1 MVKIQSFCTFDLMR
15 NNLFKIL
22 LLIFILISCS
32 DDMKNGNNL
41 KNESSPYLLQHVEN
55 PVNWNPWDKKYLKQA
70 KKENK
75 LVIISIGYAS
85 CHWCHVMERESFQ
98 DLEVAELMNEKFIS
112 IKVDR
117 EERPDIDQVYM
128 NAIQLIT
135 GSGGWPLNV
144 ITLPDGRP
152 IWGGTYFSK
161 EQWSSALKQI
171 SELYESEPEKFI
183 SYAERVQEGIN
194 SLNVVESKTNSF
206 ENVDLSKYSELLL
219 KDIDE
224 EYGGFKGAP
233 KFMMPNNLEFLLRY
247 SVQNKQ
253 ENSKNKILKSL
264 DMMAYG
270 GIFDHVEG
278 GFSRYS
284 TDERWHVPHFEKML
298 YDNGQLMS
306 LYSVGYKISNSE
318 LYKPTIYKIHE
329 YINSE
334 MKDFSGGYYSS
345 LDADSKLE
353 DGSYAEG
360 EYYTWRKEE
369 LEKIIQDDF
378 DLFTEYFNVNE
389 YGFWEEENKYILTR
403 TISDE
408 EFIKKNNLQHTEFN
422 NIKSVWLNK
431 LKIARKQK
439 KKPGLDYKI
448 ITSWNGLMIS
458 GYVNAYKAI
467 NDEVFMNEAI
477 NAGEFI
483 YSNLVKRDGGL
494 FHNYVNG
501 QSKINGY
508 LEDYAMVIQAS
519 LDLYEI
525 TLNQLWIERALK
537 LSEYVINNFSSSE
550 SELFYFTSKK
560 DEDLISRSVEFRDNV
575 IPSSNSIMAKNLFRL
590 YHYFDKQE
598 YYERSK
604 NMSLSVTQE
613 FEAYP
618 SGYSNWFD
626 LIYNLKSNYYE
637 VAVVGENALEKVK
650 QINSKYIPNKLI
662 IGSTTENNLP
672 LLKNRFIK
680 DKTLIYVCV
689 NKACKMPTESIEESV
704 SLINY

>member
-1 MVKIQSFCTFDLMR
+1 MR

-135 GSGGWPLNV
+135 GNGGWPLNV

-152 IWGGTYFSK
+152 IWGGTYFSR

-206 ENVDLSKYSELLL
+206 ENVDLSKYSESLLE
-219 KDIDE
+219 DIDE

-247 SVQNKQ
+247 SVQNQQ

-264 DMMAYG
+264 NMMAYG
-270 GIFDHVEG
+270 GIFDHVDG

-306 LYSVGYKISNSE
+306 LYSVGYRISKSE
-318 LYKPTIYKIHE
+318 LYKKTIYKIHE

-369 LEKIIQDDF
+369 LEKIIQDNF

-403 TISDE
+403 IISDK

-422 NIKSVWLNK
+422 NIKSAWINK
-431 LKIARKQK
+431 LKIARKEK

-477 NAGEFI
+477 SAGEFI
-483 YSNLVKRDGGL
+483 YSNLVKKDGGL
-494 FHNYVNG
+494 FHNHVNG

-537 LSEYVINNFSSSE
+537 LSEYVINNFSSGE

-590 YHYFDKQE
+590 YHYFDKEE

-613 FEAYP
+613 FETYP

-662 IGSTTENNLP
+662 IGSTSENNLP

-689 NKACKMPTESIEESV
+689 NKACKMPTESVEESV

>member
-1 MVKIQSFCTFDLMR
+1 MR
-15 NNLFKIL
+15 NSLLKIFL
-22 LLIFILISCS
+22 LTFIIISCS
-32 DDMKNGNNL
+32 DDMKKGNNL
-41 KNESSPYLLQHVEN
+41 RNETSPYLLQHVEN
-55 PVNWNPWDKKYLKQA
+55 PVDWNPWDKQYLKQA
-70 KKENK
+70 EKEKK
-75 LVIISIGYAS
+75 LVVISIGYAS

-98 DLEVAELMNEKFIS
+98 DSTVAKLMNDKFIS

-144 ITLPDGRP
+144 VTLPDGRP

-161 EQWSSALKQI
+161 DQWISALNQI
-171 SELYESEPEKFI
+171 SEMYKAEPEKFI
-183 SYAERVQEGIN
+183 SYADRVQEGIN
-194 SLNVVESKTNSF
+194 SLNIVSSNTNSF
-206 ENVDLSKYSELLL
+206 DGIDLNKYYESLS

-224 EYGGFKGAP
+224 EFGGFKGAP

-247 SVQNKQ
+247 SFQ
-253 ENSKNKILKSL
+253 ENKEDIKNKILKTL

-270 GIFDHVEG
+270 GIFDHIEG

-306 LYSVGYKISNSE
+306 LYSTGYKISKKQ
-318 LYKPTIYKIHE
+318 LYKETIYKIHE

-334 MKDFSGGYYSS
+334 MKDKSGGYYSS

-360 EYYTWRKEE
+360 EYYTWRKAE
-369 LEKIIQDDF
+369 LKKIIVDDF
-378 DLFTEYFNVNE
+378 DLFTDYFNINE
-389 YGFWEEENKYILTR
+389 YGLWEEENKYILVKTASD
-403 TISDE
+403 TEFINKNKLDE
-408 EFIKKNNLQHTEFN
+408 EAFN
-422 NIKSVWLNK
+422 IIKSTWINR
-431 LKIARKQK
+431 LKTARKNKQK
-439 KKPGLDYKI
+439 PSLDYKI

-458 GYVNAYKAI
+458 GYVDAYKAI
-467 NDEVFMNEAI
+467 NDEIFKNEAI
-477 NAGEFI
+477 IAGEFI
-483 YSNLVKRDGGL
+483 YSNLMRKDGGL

-501 QSKINGY
+501 KSKINGY
-508 LEDYAMVIQAS
+508 LEDYATVIQAS

-525 TLNQLWIERALK
+525 TLNQIWIERALK
-537 LSEYVINNFSSSE
+537 LSEYVFDNFSANE

-560 DEDLISRSVEFRDNV
+560 DEDLISRSLEFRDNV
-575 IPSSNSIMAKNLFRL
+575 IPSSNSIMAKNLFKL
-590 YHYFDKQE
+590 YHYFDKDD
-598 YYERSK
+598 YYEK
-604 NMSLSVTQE
+604 AKKMSLSVAQE

-637 VAVVGENALEKVK
+637 VAVVGESAIEKVEK
-650 QINSKYIPNKLI
+650 INLKYIPNKLI
-662 IGSTTENNLP
+662 IGSKSENNLP
-672 LLKNRFIK
+672 LLNNRYVEG
-680 DKTLIYVCV
+680 KTLIYVCV
-689 NKACKMPTESIEESV
+689 NKACKIPTESVEESI
-704 SLINY
+704 LMIK

>member
-1 MVKIQSFCTFDLMR
+1 MR
-15 NNLFKIL
+15 NSLLKIFFL
-22 LLIFILISCS
+22 TFIIISCS

-41 KNESSPYLLQHVEN
+41 RNETSPYLLQHVEN
-55 PVNWNPWDKKYLKQA
+55 PVDWNPWDKQYLKQA
-70 KKENK
+70 EKEKK
-75 LVIISIGYAS
+75 LVVISIGYAS

-98 DLEVAELMNEKFIS
+98 DSTVAELMNAKFIS

-152 IWGGTYFSK
+152 IWGGTYFTK
-161 EQWSSALKQI
+161 EQWTSALKQI
-171 SELYESEPEKFI
+171 SEMYEEEPEKFI
-183 SYAERVQEGIN
+183 SYADRVQEGIN
-194 SLNVVESKTNSF
+194 SLNIVESNTNNF
-206 ENVDLSKYSELLL
+206 DKIDLDKYSKSLFES
-219 KDIDE
+219 IDE
-224 EYGGFKGAP
+224 EFGGFKGAP

-247 SVQNKQ
+247 SFQ
-253 ENSKNKILKSL
+253 ENLEDPKNKILKSL

-306 LYSVGYKISNSE
+306 LYAAGYKISKND
-318 LYKPTIYKIHE
+318 LYKQTIYKIHE

-334 MKDFSGGYYSS
+334 MKDTSGGYYSS

-360 EYYTWRKEE
+360 EYYTWRKTE
-369 LEKIIQDDF
+369 LKKIIGENF
-378 DLFTEYFNVNE
+378 DLFVDYFNVND

-403 TISDE
+403 VSSDK
-408 EFIKKNNLQHTEFN
+408 EFIKKNKLDEKTFI
-422 NIKSVWLNK
+422 NIKSNWLSK
-431 LKIARKQK
+431 LKLARKDK
-439 KKPGLDYKI
+439 KKPSLDYKI

-458 GYVNAYKAI
+458 GYVDAYKAI
-467 NDEVFMNEAI
+467 NDDIFKDEAI

-483 YSNLVKRDGGL
+483 YSNLLRKDGGL
-494 FHNYVNG
+494 YHNYVNG
-501 QSKINGY
+501 KSKINGY
-508 LEDYAMVIQAS
+508 LEDYATVIQAS

-525 TLNQLWIERALK
+525 TLNQLWIERALE
-537 LSEYVINNFSSSE
+537 LSKYVFDNFSSSE
-550 SELFYFTSKK
+550 SELFYFTSNK
-560 DEDLISRSVEFRDNV
+560 DEDLISRSIEFRDNV
-575 IPSSNSIMAKNLFRL
+575 IPSSNSIMAKNLFKL
-590 YHYFDKQE
+590 YHYFDKE
-598 YYERSK
+598 DYYEK
-604 NMSLSVTQE
+604 AKQMSLSVSKE

-626 LIYNLKSNYYE
+626 LIYSLKSNYYE
-637 VAVVGENALEKVK
+637 VAVVGENAIEKVK
-650 QINSKYIPNKLI
+650 KINSRYIPNKLI
-662 IGSTTENNLP
+662 IGSTSENNLP
-672 LLKNRFIK
+672 LLRNRYIEG
-680 DKTLIYVCV
+680 KTLIYVCV
-689 NKACKMPTESIEESV
+689 NKACKMPTENIEESI
-704 SLINY
+704 SMIK

>member
-1 MVKIQSFCTFDLMR
+1 MR
-15 NNLFKIL
+15 NSLLKIFFL
-22 LLIFILISCS
+22 TFIIISCS

-41 KNESSPYLLQHVEN
+41 RNETSPYLLQHVEN
-55 PVNWNPWDKKYLKQA
+55 PVDWNPWDKQYLKQA
-70 KKENK
+70 EKEKK
-75 LVIISIGYAS
+75 LVVISIGYAS

-98 DLEVAELMNEKFIS
+98 DSTVAELMNAKFIS

-152 IWGGTYFSK
+152 IWGGTYFTK
-161 EQWSSALKQI
+161 EQWTSALKQI
-171 SELYESEPEKFI
+171 SEMYEEEPEKFI
-183 SYAERVQEGIN
+183 SYADRVQEGIN
-194 SLNVVESKTNSF
+194 SLNIVESNTNNF
-206 ENVDLSKYSELLL
+206 DNIDLDKYSKSLFES
-219 KDIDE
+219 IDE
-224 EYGGFKGAP
+224 EFGGFKGAP

-247 SVQNKQ
+247 SFQKNL
-253 ENSKNKILKSL
+253 EEPKNKILKSL

-306 LYSVGYKISNSE
+306 LYAAGYKISSKE
-318 LYKPTIYKIHE
+318 LYKQTIYKIHE

-334 MKDFSGGYYSS
+334 MKDTSGGYYSS

-360 EYYTWRKEE
+360 EYYTWGKTE
-369 LEKIIQDDF
+369 LKKIIGENF
-378 DLFTEYFNVNE
+378 DLFVDYFNVND

-403 TISDE
+403 TSSDK
-408 EFIKKNNLQHTEFN
+408 EFIKKNKLDEKTFI
-422 NIKSVWLNK
+422 NIKSNWLSK
-431 LKIARKQK
+431 LKLARKDK
-439 KKPGLDYKI
+439 KKPSLDYKI

-458 GYVNAYKAI
+458 GYVDAYKAI
-467 NDEVFMNEAI
+467 NDDIFKDEAI

-483 YSNLVKRDGGL
+483 YSNLLRKDGGL
-494 FHNYVNG
+494 YHNYVNG
-501 QSKINGY
+501 KSKINGY
-508 LEDYAMVIQAS
+508 LEDYATVIQAS

-525 TLNQLWIERALK
+525 TLNQLWIERALE
-537 LSEYVINNFSSSE
+537 LSKYVFNNFSSSE
-550 SELFYFTSKK
+550 SELFYFTSNK
-560 DEDLISRSVEFRDNV
+560 DEDLISRSIEFRDNV
-575 IPSSNSIMAKNLFRL
+575 IPSSNSIMAKNLFKL
-590 YHYFDKQE
+590 YHYFDKE
-598 YYERSK
+598 DYYEK
-604 NMSLSVTQE
+604 AKQMSLSVSKE

-626 LIYNLKSNYYE
+626 LIYSLKSNYYE
-637 VAVVGENALEKVK
+637 VAVVGENAIEKVK
-650 QINSKYIPNKLI
+650 KINSRYIPNKLI
-662 IGSTTENNLP
+662 IGSTSENNLP
-672 LLKNRFIK
+672 LLRNRYIEG
-680 DKTLIYVCV
+680 KTLIYVCV
-689 NKACKMPTESIEESV
+689 NKACKMPTENIEESI
-704 SLINY
+704 SMIK

>member
-1 MVKIQSFCTFDLMR
+1 MR
-15 NNLFKIL
+15 NSLLKIFFL
-22 LLIFILISCS
+22 TFIIISCS

-41 KNESSPYLLQHVEN
+41 RNETSPYLLQHVEN
-55 PVNWNPWDKKYLKQA
+55 PVDWNPWDKQYLKQA
-70 KKENK
+70 EKEKK
-75 LVIISIGYAS
+75 LVVISIGYAS

-98 DLEVAELMNEKFIS
+98 DSTVAELMNAKFIS

-152 IWGGTYFSK
+152 IWGGTYFTK
-161 EQWSSALKQI
+161 EQWTSALKQI
-171 SELYESEPEKFI
+171 SEMYEEEPEKFI
-183 SYAERVQEGIN
+183 SYADRVQEGIN
-194 SLNVVESKTNSF
+194 SLNIVESNTNNF
-206 ENVDLSKYSELLL
+206 DNIDLDKYSKSLFES
-219 KDIDE
+219 IDE
-224 EYGGFKGAP
+224 EFGGFKGAP

-247 SVQNKQ
+247 SFQ
-253 ENSKNKILKSL
+253 ENLEDPKNKILKSL

-306 LYSVGYKISNSE
+306 LYAAGYKISKND
-318 LYKPTIYKIHE
+318 LYKQTIYKIHE

-334 MKDFSGGYYSS
+334 MKDTSGGYYSS

-360 EYYTWRKEE
+360 EYYTWRKTE
-369 LEKIIQDDF
+369 LKKIIGENF
-378 DLFTEYFNVNE
+378 DLFVDYFNVND

-403 TISDE
+403 VSSDK
-408 EFIKKNNLQHTEFN
+408 EFIKKNKLDEKTFI
-422 NIKSVWLNK
+422 NIKSNWLSK
-431 LKIARKQK
+431 LKLARKDK
-439 KKPGLDYKI
+439 KKPSLDYKI

-458 GYVNAYKAI
+458 GYVDAYKAI
-467 NDEVFMNEAI
+467 NDDIFKDEAI

-483 YSNLVKRDGGL
+483 YSNLLRKDGGL
-494 FHNYVNG
+494 YHNYVNG
-501 QSKINGY
+501 KSKINGY
-508 LEDYAMVIQAS
+508 LEDYATVIQAS

-525 TLNQLWIERALK
+525 TLNQLWIERALE
-537 LSEYVINNFSSSE
+537 LSKYVFDNFSSSE
-550 SELFYFTSKK
+550 SELFYFTSNK
-560 DEDLISRSVEFRDNV
+560 DEDLISRSIEFRDNV
-575 IPSSNSIMAKNLFRL
+575 IPSSNSIMAKNLFKL
-590 YHYFDKQE
+590 YHYFDKE
-598 YYERSK
+598 DYYEK
-604 NMSLSVTQE
+604 AKQMSLSVSKE

-626 LIYNLKSNYYE
+626 LIYSLKSNYYE
-637 VAVVGENALEKVK
+637 VAVVGENAIEKVK
-650 QINSKYIPNKLI
+650 KINSKYIPNKLI
-662 IGSTTENNLP
+662 IGSTSENNLP
-672 LLKNRFIK
+672 LLRNRYIEG
-680 DKTLIYVCV
+680 KTLIYVCV
-689 NKACKMPTESIEESV
+689 NKACKMPTENIEESI
-704 SLINY
+704 SMIK

>member
-1 MVKIQSFCTFDLMR
+1 
-15 NNLFKIL
+15 
-22 LLIFILISCS
+22 
-32 DDMKNGNNL
+32 
-41 KNESSPYLLQHVEN
+41 
-55 PVNWNPWDKKYLKQA
+55 
-70 KKENK
+70 
-75 LVIISIGYAS
+75 
-85 CHWCHVMERESFQ
+85 
-98 DLEVAELMNEKFIS
+98 
-112 IKVDR
+112 
-117 EERPDIDQVYM
+117 
-128 NAIQLIT
+128 
-135 GSGGWPLNV
+135 
-144 ITLPDGRP
+144 
-152 IWGGTYFSK
+152 
-161 EQWSSALKQI
+161 
-171 SELYESEPEKFI
+171 
-183 SYAERVQEGIN
+183 
-194 SLNVVESKTNSF
+194 
-206 ENVDLSKYSELLL
+206 
-219 KDIDE
+219 
-224 EYGGFKGAP
+224 
-233 KFMMPNNLEFLLRY
+233 
-247 SVQNKQ
+247 
-253 ENSKNKILKSL
+253 
-264 DMMAYG
+264 
-270 GIFDHVEG
+270 
-278 GFSRYS
+278 
-284 TDERWHVPHFEKML
+284 ML

-306 LYSVGYKISNSE
+306 LYSVGYRISKSE
-318 LYKPTIYKIHE
+318 LYKQTIYKIHE

-369 LEKIIQDDF
+369 LEKIIQDNF

-408 EFIKKNNLQHTEFN
+408 EFIKKNNLKHTEFN

-590 YHYFDKQE
+590 YHYFDKEE

>member
-70 KKENK
+70 ENENK

-98 DLEVAELMNEKFIS
+98 DLEIAELMNEKFIS

-117 EERPDIDQVYM
+117 EERPDIDKVYM

-206 ENVDLSKYSELLL
+206 ENVDLSKYSESLL
-219 KDIDE
+219 KNIDE
-224 EYGGFKGAP
+224 KYGGFKGAP

-318 LYKPTIYKIHE
+318 LYKQTIYKIHE

-334 MKDFSGGYYSS
+334 MKDLSGGYYSS

-360 EYYTWRKEE
+360 EYYTWKKEE
-369 LEKIIQDDF
+369 LEKIIKNNF
-378 DLFTEYFNVNE
+378 DLFSEYFNVNE

-403 TISDE
+403 IISDE

-422 NIKSVWLNK
+422 DIKSEWLNK
-431 LKIARKQK
+431 LKIARKEK
-439 KKPGLDYKI
+439 KKPSLDYKI

-483 YSNLVKRDGGL
+483 YSNLVKKDGGL
-494 FHNYVNG
+494 FHNYVKG

-590 YHYFDKQE
+590 YHYFDKEE

-626 LIYNLKSNYYE
+626 LIYNLKLNYYE

-662 IGSTTENNLP
+662 IGSTSENNLP

>member
-1 MVKIQSFCTFDLMR
+1 MR
-15 NNLFKIL
+15 NSLLKIFFL
-22 LLIFILISCS
+22 TFIIISCS

-41 KNESSPYLLQHVEN
+41 RNETSPYLLQHVEN
-55 PVNWNPWDKKYLKQA
+55 PVDWNPWDKQYLKKA
-70 KKENK
+70 EKEKK
-75 LVIISIGYAS
+75 LVVISIGYAS

-98 DLEVAELMNEKFIS
+98 DSTVAELMNAKFIS

-152 IWGGTYFSK
+152 IWGGTYFTK
-161 EQWSSALKQI
+161 EQWTSALKQI
-171 SELYESEPEKFI
+171 SEMYEEEPEKFI
-183 SYAERVQEGIN
+183 SYADRVQEGIN
-194 SLNVVESKTNSF
+194 SLNIVESNTNNF
-206 ENVDLSKYSELLL
+206 DNIDLDKYSKSLFES
-219 KDIDE
+219 IDE
-224 EYGGFKGAP
+224 EFGGFKGAP

-247 SVQNKQ
+247 SFQ
-253 ENSKNKILKSL
+253 ENLEDPKNKILKSL

-306 LYSVGYKISNSE
+306 LYAAGYKISKND
-318 LYKPTIYKIHE
+318 LYKQTIYKIHE

-334 MKDFSGGYYSS
+334 MKDTSGGYYSS

-360 EYYTWRKEE
+360 EYYTWRKTE
-369 LEKIIQDDF
+369 LKKIIGENF
-378 DLFTEYFNVNE
+378 DLFVDYFNVND

-403 TISDE
+403 VSSDK
-408 EFIKKNNLQHTEFN
+408 EFIKKNKLDEKTFI
-422 NIKSVWLNK
+422 NIKSNWLSK
-431 LKIARKQK
+431 LKLARKDK
-439 KKPGLDYKI
+439 KKPSLDYKI

-458 GYVNAYKAI
+458 GYVDAYKAI
-467 NDEVFMNEAI
+467 NDDIFKDEAI

-483 YSNLVKRDGGL
+483 YSNLLRKDGGL
-494 FHNYVNG
+494 YHNYVNG
-501 QSKINGY
+501 KSKINGY
-508 LEDYAMVIQAS
+508 LEDYATVIQAS

-525 TLNQLWIERALK
+525 TLNQLWIERALE
-537 LSEYVINNFSSSE
+537 LSKYVFDNFSSSE
-550 SELFYFTSKK
+550 SELFYFTSNK
-560 DEDLISRSVEFRDNV
+560 DEDLISRSIEFRDNV
-575 IPSSNSIMAKNLFRL
+575 IPSSNSIMAKNLFKL
-590 YHYFDKQE
+590 YHYFDKE
-598 YYERSK
+598 DYYEK
-604 NMSLSVTQE
+604 AKQMSLSVSKE

-626 LIYNLKSNYYE
+626 LIYSLKSNYYE
-637 VAVVGENALEKVK
+637 VAVVGENAIEKVK
-650 QINSKYIPNKLI
+650 KINSRYIPNKLI
-662 IGSTTENNLP
+662 IGSTSENNLP
-672 LLKNRFIK
+672 LLRNRYIEG
-680 DKTLIYVCV
+680 KTLIYVCV
-689 NKACKMPTESIEESV
+689 NKACKMPTENIEESI
-704 SLINY
+704 SMIK

>member
-1 MVKIQSFCTFDLMR
+1 MR
-15 NNLFKIL
+15 NSLIKIFFL
-22 LLIFILISCS
+22 TFIIISCS

-41 KNESSPYLLQHVEN
+41 RNETSPYLLQHVEN
-55 PVNWNPWDKKYLKQA
+55 PVDWNPWDKQYLKQA
-70 KKENK
+70 EKEKK
-75 LVIISIGYAS
+75 LVVISIGYAS

-98 DLEVAELMNEKFIS
+98 DSTVAELMNAKFIS

-152 IWGGTYFSK
+152 IWGGTYFTK
-161 EQWSSALKQI
+161 EQWTSALKQI
-171 SELYESEPEKFI
+171 SEMYEEEPEKFI
-183 SYAERVQEGIN
+183 SYADRVQEGIN
-194 SLNVVESKTNSF
+194 SLNIVESNTNNF
-206 ENVDLSKYSELLL
+206 DNIDLDKYSKSLFES
-219 KDIDE
+219 IDE
-224 EYGGFKGAP
+224 EFGGFKGAP

-247 SVQNKQ
+247 SFQ
-253 ENSKNKILKSL
+253 ENLEDPKNKILKSL

-306 LYSVGYKISNSE
+306 LYAAGYKISKND
-318 LYKPTIYKIHE
+318 LYKQTIYKIHE

-334 MKDFSGGYYSS
+334 MKDTSGGYYSS

-360 EYYTWRKEE
+360 EYYTWRKTE
-369 LEKIIQDDF
+369 LKKIIGENF
-378 DLFTEYFNVNE
+378 DLFVDYFNVND

-403 TISDE
+403 VSSDK
-408 EFIKKNNLQHTEFN
+408 EFIKKNKLDEKTFI
-422 NIKSVWLNK
+422 NIKSNWLSK
-431 LKIARKQK
+431 LKLARKDK
-439 KKPGLDYKI
+439 KKPSLDYKI

-458 GYVNAYKAI
+458 GYVDAYKAI
-467 NDEVFMNEAI
+467 NDDIFKDEAI

-483 YSNLVKRDGGL
+483 YSNLLRKDGGL
-494 FHNYVNG
+494 YHNYVNG
-501 QSKINGY
+501 KSKINGY
-508 LEDYAMVIQAS
+508 LEDYATVIQAS

-525 TLNQLWIERALK
+525 TLNQLWIERALE
-537 LSEYVINNFSSSE
+537 LSKYVFDNFSSSE
-550 SELFYFTSKK
+550 SELFYFTSNK
-560 DEDLISRSVEFRDNV
+560 DEDLISRSIEFRDNV
-575 IPSSNSIMAKNLFRL
+575 IPSSNSIMAKNLFKL
-590 YHYFDKQE
+590 YHYFDKE
-598 YYERSK
+598 DYYEK
-604 NMSLSVTQE
+604 AKQMSLSVSKE

-626 LIYNLKSNYYE
+626 LIYSLKSNYYE
-637 VAVVGENALEKVK
+637 VAVVGENAIEKVK
-650 QINSKYIPNKLI
+650 KINSKYIPNKLI
-662 IGSTTENNLP
+662 IGSTYENNLP
-672 LLKNRFIK
+672 LLRNRYIEG
-680 DKTLIYVCV
+680 KTLIYVCV
-689 NKACKMPTESIEESV
+689 NKACKMPTENIEESI
-704 SLINY
+704 SMIK

>member
-1 MVKIQSFCTFDLMR
+1 MR
-15 NNLFKIL
+15 NSLLKIFFL
-22 LLIFILISCS
+22 TFIIISCS

-41 KNESSPYLLQHVEN
+41 RNETSPYLLQHVEN
-55 PVNWNPWDKKYLKQA
+55 PVDWNPWDKQYLKQA
-70 KKENK
+70 EKEKK
-75 LVIISIGYAS
+75 LVVISIGYAS

-98 DLEVAELMNEKFIS
+98 DSTVAELMNAKFIS

-152 IWGGTYFSK
+152 IWGGTYFTK
-161 EQWSSALKQI
+161 EQWTSALKQI
-171 SELYESEPEKFI
+171 SEMYEEEPEKFI
-183 SYAERVQEGIN
+183 SYADRVQEGIN
-194 SLNVVESKTNSF
+194 SLNIVESNTNNF
-206 ENVDLSKYSELLL
+206 DNIDLDKYSKSLFES
-219 KDIDE
+219 IDE
-224 EYGGFKGAP
+224 EFGGFKGAP

-247 SVQNKQ
+247 SFQ
-253 ENSKNKILKSL
+253 ENLEDPKNKILKSL

-306 LYSVGYKISNSE
+306 LYAAGYKISKND
-318 LYKPTIYKIHE
+318 LYKQTIYKIHE

-334 MKDFSGGYYSS
+334 MKDTSGGYYSS

-360 EYYTWRKEE
+360 EYYTWRKTE
-369 LEKIIQDDF
+369 LKKIIGENF
-378 DLFTEYFNVNE
+378 DLFVDYFNVND

-403 TISDE
+403 VSSDK
-408 EFIKKNNLQHTEFN
+408 EFIKKNKLDEKTFI
-422 NIKSVWLNK
+422 NIKSNWLSK
-431 LKIARKQK
+431 LKLARKDK
-439 KKPGLDYKI
+439 KKPSLDYKI

-458 GYVNAYKAI
+458 GYVDAYKAI
-467 NDEVFMNEAI
+467 NDDIFKDEAI

-483 YSNLVKRDGGL
+483 YSNLLRKDGGL
-494 FHNYVNG
+494 YHNYVNG
-501 QSKINGY
+501 KSKINGY
-508 LEDYAMVIQAS
+508 LEDYATVIQAN

-525 TLNQLWIERALK
+525 TLNQLWIERALE
-537 LSEYVINNFSSSE
+537 LSKYVFDNFSSSE
-550 SELFYFTSKK
+550 SELFYFTSNK
-560 DEDLISRSVEFRDNV
+560 DEDLISRSIEFRDNV
-575 IPSSNSIMAKNLFRL
+575 IPSSNSIMAKNLFKL
-590 YHYFDKQE
+590 YHYFDKE
-598 YYERSK
+598 DYYEK
-604 NMSLSVTQE
+604 AKQMSLSVSKE

-626 LIYNLKSNYYE
+626 LIYSLKSNYYE
-637 VAVVGENALEKVK
+637 VAVVGENAIEKVK
-650 QINSKYIPNKLI
+650 KINSRYIPNKLI
-662 IGSTTENNLP
+662 IGSTSENNLP
-672 LLKNRFIK
+672 LLRNRYIEG
-680 DKTLIYVCV
+680 KTLIYVCV
-689 NKACKMPTESIEESV
+689 NKACKMPTENIEESI
-704 SLINY
+704 SMIK

>member
-1 MVKIQSFCTFDLMR
+1 MR
-15 NNLFKIL
+15 NSLIKIFFL
-22 LLIFILISCS
+22 TFIIISCS

-41 KNESSPYLLQHVEN
+41 RNETSPYLLQHVEN
-55 PVNWNPWDKKYLKQA
+55 PVDWNPWDKQYLKQA
-70 KKENK
+70 EKEKK
-75 LVIISIGYAS
+75 LVVISIGYAS

-98 DLEVAELMNEKFIS
+98 DSTVAELMNAKFIS

-152 IWGGTYFSK
+152 IWGGTYFTK
-161 EQWSSALKQI
+161 EQWTSALKQI
-171 SELYESEPEKFI
+171 SEMYEEEPEKFI
-183 SYAERVQEGIN
+183 SYADRVQEGIN
-194 SLNVVESKTNSF
+194 SLNIVESNTNNF
-206 ENVDLSKYSELLL
+206 DNIDLDKYSKSLFES
-219 KDIDE
+219 IDE
-224 EYGGFKGAP
+224 EFGGFKGAP

-247 SVQNKQ
+247 SFQ
-253 ENSKNKILKSL
+253 ENLEDPKNKILKSL

-306 LYSVGYKISNSE
+306 LYAAGYKISKND
-318 LYKPTIYKIHE
+318 LYKQTIYKIHE

-334 MKDFSGGYYSS
+334 MKDTSGGYYSS

-360 EYYTWRKEE
+360 EYYTWRKTE
-369 LEKIIQDDF
+369 LKKIIGENF
-378 DLFTEYFNVNE
+378 DLFVDYFNVND

-403 TISDE
+403 VSSDK
-408 EFIKKNNLQHTEFN
+408 EFIKKNKLDEKTFI
-422 NIKSVWLNK
+422 NIKSNWLSK
-431 LKIARKQK
+431 LKLARKDK
-439 KKPGLDYKI
+439 KKPSLDYKI

-458 GYVNAYKAI
+458 GYVDAYKAI
-467 NDEVFMNEAI
+467 NDDIFKDEAI

-483 YSNLVKRDGGL
+483 YSNLLRKDGGL
-494 FHNYVNG
+494 YHNYVNG
-501 QSKINGY
+501 KSKINGY
-508 LEDYAMVIQAS
+508 LEDYATVIQAS

-525 TLNQLWIERALK
+525 TLNQLWIERALE
-537 LSEYVINNFSSSE
+537 LSKYVFDNFSSSE
-550 SELFYFTSKK
+550 SELFYFTSNK
-560 DEDLISRSVEFRDNV
+560 DEDLISRSIEFRDNV
-575 IPSSNSIMAKNLFRL
+575 IPSSNSIMAKNLFKL
-590 YHYFDKQE
+590 YHYFDKE
-598 YYERSK
+598 DYYEK
-604 NMSLSVTQE
+604 AKQMSLSVSKE

-626 LIYNLKSNYYE
+626 LIYSLKSNYYE
-637 VAVVGENALEKVK
+637 VAVVGENAIEKVK
-650 QINSKYIPNKLI
+650 KINSRYIPNKLI
-662 IGSTTENNLP
+662 IGSKSENNLP
-672 LLKNRFIK
+672 LLKNRYIEG
-680 DKTLIYVCV
+680 KTLIYVCV
-689 NKACKMPTESIEESV
+689 NKACKMPTENIEESI
-704 SLINY
+704 SMIK

>member
-135 GSGGWPLNV
+135 GNGGWPLNV

-206 ENVDLSKYSELLL
+206 ENVDLSKYSESLLE
-219 KDIDE
+219 DIDE

-247 SVQNKQ
+247 SVQNQQ

-264 DMMAYG
+264 NMMAYG
-270 GIFDHVEG
+270 GIFDHVDG

-306 LYSVGYKISNSE
+306 LYSVGYRISKSE
-318 LYKPTIYKIHE
+318 LYKKTIYKIHE

-369 LEKIIQDDF
+369 LEKIIQDNF

-403 TISDE
+403 TISDK

-422 NIKSVWLNK
+422 NIKSVWINK
-431 LKIARKQK
+431 LKIARKEK

-477 NAGEFI
+477 SAGEFI
-483 YSNLVKRDGGL
+483 YSNLVKKDGGL
-494 FHNYVNG
+494 FHNHVNG

-537 LSEYVINNFSSSE
+537 LSEYVIDNFSSGE

-590 YHYFDKQE
+590 YHYFDKEE

-650 QINSKYIPNKLI
+650 QINSRYIPNKLI
-662 IGSTTENNLP
+662 IGSTSENNLP

-689 NKACKMPTESIEESV
+689 NKACKMPTESVEESV

>member
-1 MVKIQSFCTFDLMR
+1 MR
-15 NNLFKIL
+15 NSLLKIFFL
-22 LLIFILISCS
+22 TFIIISCS

-41 KNESSPYLLQHVEN
+41 RNETSPYLLQHVEN
-55 PVNWNPWDKKYLKQA
+55 PVDWNPWDKQYLKQA
-70 KKENK
+70 EKEKK
-75 LVIISIGYAS
+75 LVVISIGYAS

-98 DLEVAELMNEKFIS
+98 DSTVAELMNAKFIS

-152 IWGGTYFSK
+152 IWGGTYFTK
-161 EQWSSALKQI
+161 EQWTSALKQI
-171 SELYESEPEKFI
+171 SEMYEEEPEKFI
-183 SYAERVQEGIN
+183 SYADRVQEGIN
-194 SLNVVESKTNSF
+194 SLNIVESNTNNF
-206 ENVDLSKYSELLL
+206 DNIDLDKYSKSLFES
-219 KDIDE
+219 IDE
-224 EYGGFKGAP
+224 EFGGFKGAP

-247 SVQNKQ
+247 SFQ
-253 ENSKNKILKSL
+253 ENLEDPKNKILKSL

-306 LYSVGYKISNSE
+306 LYAAGYKISKND
-318 LYKPTIYKIHE
+318 LYKQTIYKIHE

-334 MKDFSGGYYSS
+334 MKDTSGGYYSS

-360 EYYTWRKEE
+360 EYYTWRKTE
-369 LEKIIQDDF
+369 LKKIIGENF
-378 DLFTEYFNVNE
+378 DLFVDYFNVND

-403 TISDE
+403 VSSDK
-408 EFIKKNNLQHTEFN
+408 EFIKKNKLDEKTFI
-422 NIKSVWLNK
+422 NIKSNWLSK
-431 LKIARKQK
+431 LKLARKDK
-439 KKPGLDYKI
+439 KKPSLDYKI

-458 GYVNAYKAI
+458 GYVDAYKAI
-467 NDEVFMNEAI
+467 NDDIFKDEAI

-483 YSNLVKRDGGL
+483 YSNLLRKDGGL
-494 FHNYVNG
+494 YHNYVNG
-501 QSKINGY
+501 KSKINGY
-508 LEDYAMVIQAS
+508 LEDYATVIQAS

-525 TLNQLWIERALK
+525 TLNQLWIERALE
-537 LSEYVINNFSSSE
+537 LSKYVFDNFSSSE
-550 SELFYFTSKK
+550 SELFYFTSNK
-560 DEDLISRSVEFRDNV
+560 DEDLISRSIEFRDNV
-575 IPSSNSIMAKNLFRL
+575 IPSSNSIMAKNLFKL
-590 YHYFDKQE
+590 YHYFDKE
-598 YYERSK
+598 DYYEK
-604 NMSLSVTQE
+604 AKQMSLSVSKE

-626 LIYNLKSNYYE
+626 LIYSLKSNYYE
-637 VAVVGENALEKVK
+637 VAVVGENAIEKVK
-650 QINSKYIPNKLI
+650 KINSRYIPNKLI
-662 IGSTTENNLP
+662 IGSTSENNLP
-672 LLKNRFIK
+672 LLRNRYIEG
-680 DKTLIYVCV
+680 KTLIYVCV
-689 NKACKMPTESIEESV
+689 NKACKMPTENIEESI
-704 SLINY
+704 SMIK

>member
-135 GSGGWPLNV
+135 GNGGWPLNV

-206 ENVDLSKYSELLL
+206 ENVDLSKYSESLLE
-219 KDIDE
+219 DIDE

-233 KFMMPNNLEFLLRY
+233 KFIMPNNLEFLLRY
-247 SVQNKQ
+247 SVQKQQ

-264 DMMAYG
+264 NMMAYG
-270 GIFDHVEG
+270 GIFDHVDG

-306 LYSVGYKISNSE
+306 LYSVGYRISKSE
-318 LYKPTIYKIHE
+318 LYKKTIYKIHE
-329 YINSE
+329 YINAE

-369 LEKIIQDDF
+369 LEKIIQDNF

-431 LKIARKQK
+431 LKIARKEK

-477 NAGEFI
+477 SAGEFI
-483 YSNLVKRDGGL
+483 YSNLVKKDGGL

-501 QSKINGY
+501 QRKINGY

-537 LSEYVINNFSSSE
+537 LSEYVIDNFSSGE

-590 YHYFDKQE
+590 YHYFDKEE

-662 IGSTTENNLP
+662 IGSTSENNLP

-680 DKTLIYVCV
+680 DKTLIYVCI
-689 NKACKMPTESIEESV
+689 NKACKMPTESVEESV

>member
-1 MVKIQSFCTFDLMR
+1 MR
-15 NNLFKIL
+15 NSLLKIFFL
-22 LLIFILISCS
+22 TFIIISCS

-41 KNESSPYLLQHVEN
+41 RNETSPYLLQHVEN
-55 PVNWNPWDKKYLKQA
+55 PVDWNPWDKQYLKQA
-70 KKENK
+70 EKEKK
-75 LVIISIGYAS
+75 LVVISIGYAS

-98 DLEVAELMNEKFIS
+98 DSTVAELMNTKFIS

-152 IWGGTYFSK
+152 IWGGTYFTK
-161 EQWSSALKQI
+161 EQWTSALKQI
-171 SELYESEPEKFI
+171 SEMYEEEPEKFI
-183 SYAERVQEGIN
+183 SYADRVQEGIN
-194 SLNVVESKTNSF
+194 SLNIVESNTNNF
-206 ENVDLSKYSELLL
+206 DNIDLDKYSKSLFES
-219 KDIDE
+219 IDE
-224 EYGGFKGAP
+224 EFGGFKGAP

-247 SVQNKQ
+247 SFQ
-253 ENSKNKILKSL
+253 ENLEDPKNKILKSL

-306 LYSVGYKISNSE
+306 LYAAGYKISKND
-318 LYKPTIYKIHE
+318 LYKQTIYKIHE

-334 MKDFSGGYYSS
+334 MKDNSGGYYSS

-360 EYYTWRKEE
+360 EYYTWRKTE
-369 LEKIIQDDF
+369 LKKIIGENF
-378 DLFTEYFNVNE
+378 NLFVDYFNVND

-403 TISDE
+403 VSSDK
-408 EFIKKNNLQHTEFN
+408 EFIKKNKLDEKTFI
-422 NIKSVWLNK
+422 NIKSNWLSK
-431 LKIARKQK
+431 LKLARKDK
-439 KKPGLDYKI
+439 KKPSLDYKI

-458 GYVNAYKAI
+458 GYVDAYKAI
-467 NDEVFMNEAI
+467 NDDIFKDEAI

-483 YSNLVKRDGGL
+483 YSNLLKKDGGL
-494 FHNYVNG
+494 YHNYVNG
-501 QSKINGY
+501 KSKINGY
-508 LEDYAMVIQAS
+508 LEDYATVIQAS

-525 TLNQLWIERALK
+525 TLNQLWIERALE
-537 LSEYVINNFSSSE
+537 LSKYVFDNFSSSE
-550 SELFYFTSKK
+550 SELFYFTSNK
-560 DEDLISRSVEFRDNV
+560 DEDLISRSIEFRDNV
-575 IPSSNSIMAKNLFRL
+575 IPSSNSIMAKNLFKL
-590 YHYFDKQE
+590 YHYFDKE
-598 YYERSK
+598 DYYEK
-604 NMSLSVTQE
+604 AKQMSLSVSKE

-626 LIYNLKSNYYE
+626 LIYSLKSNYYE
-637 VAVVGENALEKVK
+637 VAVVGENAIEKVK
-650 QINSKYIPNKLI
+650 KINSRYIPNKLI
-662 IGSTTENNLP
+662 IGSTSENNLP
-672 LLKNRFIK
+672 LLRNRYIEG
-680 DKTLIYVCV
+680 KTLIYVCV
-689 NKACKMPTESIEESV
+689 NKACKMPTENIEESI
-704 SLINY
+704 SMIK

>member
-247 SVQNKQ
+247 SVQNQQ

-264 DMMAYG
+264 NMMAYG

-306 LYSVGYKISNSE
+306 LYSVGYRISKSE
-318 LYKPTIYKIHE
+318 LYKQTIYKIHE

-369 LEKIIQDDF
+369 LEKIIQDNF

-389 YGFWEEENKYILTR
+389 YGFWEEENKYI
-403 TISDE
+403 
-408 EFIKKNNLQHTEFN
+408 
-422 NIKSVWLNK
+422 
-431 LKIARKQK
+431 
-439 KKPGLDYKI
+439 
-448 ITSWNGLMIS
+448 
-458 GYVNAYKAI
+458 
-467 NDEVFMNEAI
+467 
-477 NAGEFI
+477 
-483 YSNLVKRDGGL
+483 
-494 FHNYVNG
+494 
-501 QSKINGY
+501 
-508 LEDYAMVIQAS
+508 
-519 LDLYEI
+519 
-525 TLNQLWIERALK
+525 
-537 LSEYVINNFSSSE
+537 
-550 SELFYFTSKK
+550 
-560 DEDLISRSVEFRDNV
+560 
-575 IPSSNSIMAKNLFRL
+575 
-590 YHYFDKQE
+590 
-598 YYERSK
+598 
-604 NMSLSVTQE
+604 
-613 FEAYP
+613 
-618 SGYSNWFD
+618 
-626 LIYNLKSNYYE
+626 
-637 VAVVGENALEKVK
+637 
-650 QINSKYIPNKLI
+650 
-662 IGSTTENNLP
+662 
-672 LLKNRFIK
+672 
-680 DKTLIYVCV
+680 
-689 NKACKMPTESIEESV
+689 
-704 SLINY
+704 

>member
-135 GSGGWPLNV
+135 GNGGWPLNV

-206 ENVDLSKYSELLL
+206 ENVDLSKYSESLLE
-219 KDIDE
+219 DIDE

-247 SVQNKQ
+247 SVQNQQ

-264 DMMAYG
+264 NMMAYG
-270 GIFDHVEG
+270 GIFDHVDG

-306 LYSVGYKISNSE
+306 LYSVGYRISKSE
-318 LYKPTIYKIHE
+318 LYKKTIYKIHE

-369 LEKIIQDDF
+369 LEKIIQDNF

-422 NIKSVWLNK
+422 NIKSVWINK
-431 LKIARKQK
+431 LKIARKEK

-483 YSNLVKRDGGL
+483 YSNLVKKDGGL
-494 FHNYVNG
+494 FHNHVNG

-537 LSEYVINNFSSSE
+537 LSEYVIDNFSSGE

-590 YHYFDKQE
+590 YHYFDKEE

-662 IGSTTENNLP
+662 IGSTSENNLP

-689 NKACKMPTESIEESV
+689 NKACKMPTESVEESV

>member
-135 GSGGWPLNV
+135 GNGGWPLNV

-206 ENVDLSKYSELLL
+206 ENVDLSKYSESLLE
-219 KDIDE
+219 DIDE

-247 SVQNKQ
+247 SVQNQQ

-264 DMMAYG
+264 NMMAYG
-270 GIFDHVEG
+270 GIFDHVDG

-306 LYSVGYKISNSE
+306 LYSVGYRISKSE
-318 LYKPTIYKIHE
+318 LYKKTIYKIHE

-369 LEKIIQDDF
+369 LEKIIQDNF

-403 TISDE
+403 TISDK

-422 NIKSVWLNK
+422 NIKSVWINK
-431 LKIARKQK
+431 LKIARKEK

-477 NAGEFI
+477 SAGEFI
-483 YSNLVKRDGGL
+483 YSNLVKKDGGL
-494 FHNYVNG
+494 FHNHVNG

-525 TLNQLWIERALK
+525 SLNQLWIERALK
-537 LSEYVINNFSSSE
+537 LSEYVIDNFSSGE

-590 YHYFDKQE
+590 YHYFDKEE

-662 IGSTTENNLP
+662 IGSTSENNLP

-689 NKACKMPTESIEESV
+689 NKACKMPTESVEESV

>member
-1 MVKIQSFCTFDLMR
+1 MR
-15 NNLFKIL
+15 NSLLKIFFL
-22 LLIFILISCS
+22 TFIIISCS

-41 KNESSPYLLQHVEN
+41 RNETSPYLLQHVEN
-55 PVNWNPWDKKYLKQA
+55 PVDWNPWDKQYLKQA
-70 KKENK
+70 EKEKK
-75 LVIISIGYAS
+75 LVVISIGYAS

-98 DLEVAELMNEKFIS
+98 DSTVAELMNAKFIS

-152 IWGGTYFSK
+152 IWGGTYFTK
-161 EQWSSALKQI
+161 EQWTSALKQI
-171 SELYESEPEKFI
+171 SEMYEEEPEKFI
-183 SYAERVQEGIN
+183 SYADRVQEGIN
-194 SLNVVESKTNSF
+194 SLNIVESNTNNF
-206 ENVDLSKYSELLL
+206 DNIDLDKYSKSLFES
-219 KDIDE
+219 IDE
-224 EYGGFKGAP
+224 EFGGFKGAP

-247 SVQNKQ
+247 SFQ
-253 ENSKNKILKSL
+253 ENLEDPKNKILKSL

-306 LYSVGYKISNSE
+306 LYAAGYKISKND
-318 LYKPTIYKIHE
+318 LYKQTIYKIHE

-334 MKDFSGGYYSS
+334 MKDTSGGYYSS

-360 EYYTWRKEE
+360 EYYTWRKTE
-369 LEKIIQDDF
+369 LKKIIGENF
-378 DLFTEYFNVNE
+378 DLFVDYFNVND

-403 TISDE
+403 VSSDK
-408 EFIKKNNLQHTEFN
+408 EFIKKNKLDEKTFI
-422 NIKSVWLNK
+422 NIKSNWLSK
-431 LKIARKQK
+431 LKLARKDK
-439 KKPGLDYKI
+439 KKPSLDYKI

-458 GYVNAYKAI
+458 GYVDAYKAI
-467 NDEVFMNEAI
+467 NDDIFKDEAI

-483 YSNLVKRDGGL
+483 YSNLLRKDGGL
-494 FHNYVNG
+494 YHNYVNG
-501 QSKINGY
+501 KSKINGY
-508 LEDYAMVIQAS
+508 LEDYATVIQAS

-525 TLNQLWIERALK
+525 TLNQLWIERALE
-537 LSEYVINNFSSSE
+537 LSKYVFDNFSSSE
-550 SELFYFTSKK
+550 SELFYFTSNK
-560 DEDLISRSVEFRDNV
+560 DEDLISRSIEFRDNV
-575 IPSSNSIMAKNLFRL
+575 IPSSNSIMAKNLFKL
-590 YHYFDKQE
+590 YHYFDKE
-598 YYERSK
+598 DYYEK
-604 NMSLSVTQE
+604 AKQMSLSVSKE

-626 LIYNLKSNYYE
+626 LIYSLKSNYYE
-637 VAVVGENALEKVK
+637 VAVVGENAIEKVK
-650 QINSKYIPNKLI
+650 KINSRYIPNKLI
-662 IGSTTENNLP
+662 IGSKSENNLP
-672 LLKNRFIK
+672 LLKNRYIEG
-680 DKTLIYVCV
+680 KTLIYVCV
-689 NKACKMPTESIEESV
+689 NKACKMPTENIEESI
-704 SLINY
+704 SMIK

>member
-1 MVKIQSFCTFDLMR
+1 MR
-15 NNLFKIL
+15 NSLLKIFFL
-22 LLIFILISCS
+22 TFIIISCS

-41 KNESSPYLLQHVEN
+41 RNETSPYLLQHVEN
-55 PVNWNPWDKKYLKQA
+55 PVDWNPWDKQYLKQA
-70 KKENK
+70 EKEKK
-75 LVIISIGYAS
+75 LVVISIGYAS

-98 DLEVAELMNEKFIS
+98 DSTVAELMNAKFIS

-152 IWGGTYFSK
+152 IWGGTYFTK
-161 EQWSSALKQI
+161 EQWTSALKQI
-171 SELYESEPEKFI
+171 SEMYEEEPEKFI
-183 SYAERVQEGIN
+183 SYANRVQEGIN
-194 SLNVVESKTNSF
+194 SLNIVESNTNNF
-206 ENVDLSKYSELLL
+206 DNIDLDKYSKSLFES
-219 KDIDE
+219 IDE
-224 EYGGFKGAP
+224 EFGGFKGAP

-247 SVQNKQ
+247 SFQ
-253 ENSKNKILKSL
+253 ENLEDPKNKILKSL

-306 LYSVGYKISNSE
+306 LYAAGYKISKND
-318 LYKPTIYKIHE
+318 LYKQTIYKIHE

-334 MKDFSGGYYSS
+334 MKDTSGGYYSS

-360 EYYTWRKEE
+360 EYYTWRKTE
-369 LEKIIQDDF
+369 LKKIIGENF
-378 DLFTEYFNVNE
+378 DLFVDYFNVND

-403 TISDE
+403 VSSDK
-408 EFIKKNNLQHTEFN
+408 EFIKKNKLDEKTFI
-422 NIKSVWLNK
+422 NIKSNWLSK
-431 LKIARKQK
+431 LKLARKDK
-439 KKPGLDYKI
+439 KKPSLDYKI

-458 GYVNAYKAI
+458 GYVDAYKAI
-467 NDEVFMNEAI
+467 NDDIFKDEAI

-483 YSNLVKRDGGL
+483 YSNLLRKDGGL
-494 FHNYVNG
+494 YHNYVNG
-501 QSKINGY
+501 KSKINGY
-508 LEDYAMVIQAS
+508 LEDYATVIQAN

-525 TLNQLWIERALK
+525 TLNQLWIERALE
-537 LSEYVINNFSSSE
+537 LSKYVFDNFSSSE
-550 SELFYFTSKK
+550 SELFYFTSNK
-560 DEDLISRSVEFRDNV
+560 DEDLISRSIEFRDNV
-575 IPSSNSIMAKNLFRL
+575 IPSSNSIMAKNLFKL
-590 YHYFDKQE
+590 YHYFDKE
-598 YYERSK
+598 DYYEK
-604 NMSLSVTQE
+604 AKQMSLSVSKE

-626 LIYNLKSNYYE
+626 LIYSLKSNYYE
-637 VAVVGENALEKVK
+637 VAVVGENAIEKVK
-650 QINSKYIPNKLI
+650 KINSRYIPNKLI
-662 IGSTTENNLP
+662 IGSTSENNLP
-672 LLKNRFIK
+672 LLRNRYIEG
-680 DKTLIYVCV
+680 KTLIYVCV
-689 NKACKMPTESIEESV
+689 NKACKMPTENIEESI
-704 SLINY
+704 SMIK

>member
-1 MVKIQSFCTFDLMR
+1 MR
-15 NNLFKIL
+15 NSLLKIFFL
-22 LLIFILISCS
+22 TFIIISCS

-41 KNESSPYLLQHVEN
+41 RNETSPYLLQHVEN
-55 PVNWNPWDKKYLKQA
+55 PVDWNPWDKQYLKQA
-70 KKENK
+70 EKEKK
-75 LVIISIGYAS
+75 LVVISIGYAS

-98 DLEVAELMNEKFIS
+98 DSTVAELMNAKFIS

-152 IWGGTYFSK
+152 IWGGTYFTK
-161 EQWSSALKQI
+161 EQWTSALKQI
-171 SELYESEPEKFI
+171 SEMYEEDPEKFI
-183 SYAERVQEGIN
+183 SYADRVQEGIN
-194 SLNVVESKTNSF
+194 SLNLVESNTNNF
-206 ENVDLSKYSELLL
+206 DNIDLDKYSKSLFES
-219 KDIDE
+219 IDE
-224 EYGGFKGAP
+224 EFGGFKGAP

-247 SVQNKQ
+247 SFQKNL
-253 ENSKNKILKSL
+253 EEPKNKILKSL

-306 LYSVGYKISNSE
+306 LYAAGYKISSKE
-318 LYKPTIYKIHE
+318 LYKQTIYKIHE

-334 MKDFSGGYYSS
+334 MKDTSGGYYSS

-360 EYYTWRKEE
+360 EYYTWGKTE
-369 LEKIIQDDF
+369 LKKIIGENF
-378 DLFTEYFNVNE
+378 DLFVDYFNVND

-403 TISDE
+403 TSSDK
-408 EFIKKNNLQHTEFN
+408 EFIKKNKLDEKIFI
-422 NIKSVWLNK
+422 NIKSNWLSK
-431 LKIARKQK
+431 LKLARKDK
-439 KKPGLDYKI
+439 KKPSLDYKI

-458 GYVNAYKAI
+458 GYVDAYKAI
-467 NDEVFMNEAI
+467 NDDIFKDEAI

-483 YSNLVKRDGGL
+483 YSNLLRKDGGL
-494 FHNYVNG
+494 YHNYVNG
-501 QSKINGY
+501 KSKINGY
-508 LEDYAMVIQAS
+508 LEDYATVIQAS

-525 TLNQLWIERALK
+525 TLNQLWIERALE
-537 LSEYVINNFSSSE
+537 LSKYVFNNFSSSE
-550 SELFYFTSKK
+550 SELFYFTSNK
-560 DEDLISRSVEFRDNV
+560 DEDLISRSIEFRDNV
-575 IPSSNSIMAKNLFRL
+575 IPSSNSIMAKNLFKL
-590 YHYFDKQE
+590 YHYFDKE
-598 YYERSK
+598 DYYEK
-604 NMSLSVTQE
+604 AKQMSLSVSKG

-626 LIYNLKSNYYE
+626 LIYSLKSNYYE
-637 VAVVGENALEKVK
+637 VAVVGENAIEKVK
-650 QINSKYIPNKLI
+650 KINSRYIPNKLI
-662 IGSTTENNLP
+662 IGSTSENNLP
-672 LLKNRFIK
+672 LLRNRYIK
-680 DKTLIYVCV
+680 GKTLIYVCV
-689 NKACKMPTESIEESV
+689 NKACKMPTENIEESI
-704 SLINY
+704 SMIK